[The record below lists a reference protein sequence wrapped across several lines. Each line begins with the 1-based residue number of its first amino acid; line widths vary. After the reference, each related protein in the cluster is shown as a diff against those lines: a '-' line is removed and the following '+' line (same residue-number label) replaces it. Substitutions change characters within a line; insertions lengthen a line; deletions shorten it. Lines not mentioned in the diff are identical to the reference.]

1 MYKSF
6 AFKSNME
13 TCKLINSITNQVA
26 FLRTSRLFP
35 EDLRQLCVESN
46 KSYVD
51 VANAVNFR
59 TIGIYPVNTSAITG
73 NSYFFTNQRQQ
84 SLRRVYTFGP
94 STADINLGFKLNNIS
109 QFVQMSGVYKVDTPT
124 VAFYGLIPATSV
136 AIAGQ
141 ISFYVTENGAST
153 TSDVIKIVVDAGA
166 PILQSGTIIL
176 EWISQP

>member
-1 MYKSF
+1 M
-6 AFKSNME
+6 
-13 TCKLINSITNQVA
+13 INSITNQVA

-35 EDLRQLCVESN
+35 EDLRQLSVESN
-46 KSYVD
+46 KSYLD
-51 VANAVNFR
+51 VASAVNLR

-73 NSYFFTNQRQQ
+73 NSYYLTNQRQQ

-109 QFVQMSGVYKVDTPT
+109 KFVQMSGVYTDGTAT
-124 VAFYGLIPATSV
+124 YGLISGTSV
-136 AIAGQ
+136 AIPGQ
-141 ISFYVTENGAST
+141 ILFYITVNGAST

-166 PILQSGTIIL
+166 PILQNGTIIL

>member
-1 MYKSF
+1 M
-6 AFKSNME
+6 
-13 TCKLINSITNQVA
+13 INSITNQVA

-35 EDLRQLCVESN
+35 EDLKQLSVESN
-46 KSYVD
+46 KSYLD
-51 VANAVNFR
+51 VASAVNLR

-73 NSYFFTNQRQQ
+73 NSYYLTNQRQQ

-109 QFVQMSGVYKVDTPT
+109 QIVQMSGVYKDATLT
-124 VAFYGLIPATSV
+124 FYGLIPATSV

-166 PILQSGTIIL
+166 PILQSGIIIL